1 MFPLHSLQHLN
12 GRHQTLHRLLLPP
25 HVAVWDHLA
34 AGGDA
39 QAVDDDGGPDISSHG
54 GRAGHERWAGLAGL
68 ALTHI
73 IADIMLRGWGVS
85 QSTSIW
91 YGMSISSAWIVAFLT
106 VSWML
111 VKKKMN

>member
-1 MFPLHSLQHLN
+1 
-12 GRHQTLHRLLLPP
+12 
-25 HVAVWDHLA
+25 
-34 AGGDA
+34 
-39 QAVDDDGGPDISSHG
+39 
-54 GRAGHERWAGLAGL
+54 
-68 ALTHI
+68 
-73 IADIMLRGWGVS
+73 MLRGWGVS

>member
-1 MFPLHSLQHLN
+1 M
-12 GRHQTLHRLLLPP
+12 
-25 HVAVWDHLA
+25 WDHLA

-73 IADIMLRGWGVS
+73 IADIMLRGWGIS
-85 QSTSIW
+85 QSSSLL
-91 YGMSISSAWIVAFLT
+91 YGLVISSAWILALLAL
-106 VSWML
+106 SWMFIG
-111 VKKKMN
+111 KKLK